1 MEGVPGANEGSDIT
15 VVRSVSWIFFGIF
28 SPAGY
33 IFIIYFIVLR
43 EDAARSEG
51 DEAGGQT

>member
-15 VVRSVSWIFFGIF
+15 VVRSVSFGIF
-28 SPAGY
+28 LVFFAPVN